1 MTATSQLGSEWLRAC
16 QQGTACALLVLLAS
30 CGGGGYVETA
40 VPVAP
45 PPPQISLA
53 VSPTVAQRGE
63 PVQLV
68 GAVTANNG
76 IDYVTFYRIDYGTPV
91 ELGSVARPP
100 AQWITSVPVNARGS
114 ASYFARVHDL
124 AGYYTDSPVVTV
136 AVFP

>member
-1 MTATSQLGSEWLRAC
+1 MRAC
-16 QQGTACALLVLLAS
+16 QQGAAGALLVLLAS

-45 PPPQISLA
+45 PPQISLA

-63 PVQLV
+63 LLQLV
-68 GAVTANNG
+68 SAVTAGNG
-76 IDYVTFYRIDYGTPV
+76 IDYVTFYRIDYGTPI

-100 AQWITSVPVNARGS
+100 AQWITSVPVNAGSS

-124 AGYYTDSPVVTV
+124 AGYYTDSSVVTV